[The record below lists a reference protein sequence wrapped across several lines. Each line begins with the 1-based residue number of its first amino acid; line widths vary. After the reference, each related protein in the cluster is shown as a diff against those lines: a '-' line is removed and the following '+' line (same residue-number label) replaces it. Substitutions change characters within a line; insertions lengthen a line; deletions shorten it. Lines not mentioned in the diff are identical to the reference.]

1 VDLPWKPPADPPA
14 RELRASDA
22 DRERVAALLG
32 EACGDGRLTVEEHAE
47 RVECAYAARTLGD
60 LVGLTADLTTAER
73 QPIRVEARPAYAL
86 FGTVRHGGRWVVPM
100 SFPVSALF
108 GTVEIDMREALLQ
121 RRRVV
126 VRAALFAGRLRLL
139 VPEGVR
145 VEFTGRSILG
155 LRDLRVRPPGGRP
168 GSVGREGA
176 DGPVIEVSGL
186 VVFGSV
192 NARTPRRR
200 WRDRLSGPG

>member
-1 VDLPWKPPADPPA
+1 VELPWKPPRDPPA

-22 DRERVAALLG
+22 DRERVVTLLS
-32 EACGDGRLTVEEHAE
+32 EAHGDGRLTINEHAE
-47 RVECAYAARTLGD
+47 RVERAYSARTLGD

-73 QPIRVEARPAYAL
+73 QPIRVEARPPYAL
-86 FGTVRHGGRWVVPM
+86 FTTVRHGGRWVVPIR
-100 SFPVSALF
+100 FPVSALF
-108 GTVEIDMREALLQ
+108 GTVEIDMREAVLR

-126 VRAALFAGRLRLL
+126 VRAAMFAGRLRLV

-155 LRDLRVRPPGGRP
+155 RRDLRGI
-168 GSVGREGA
+168 REER

-186 VVFGSV
+186 MVFGSV
-192 NARTPRRR
+192 NVRTPRRR
-200 WRDRLSGPG
+200 WRDRLPRRDQQGR

>member
-1 VDLPWKPPADPPA
+1 VDLPWKPPRDPPA

-22 DRERVAALLG
+22 DRERVAALLR
-32 EACGDGRLTVEEHAE
+32 EAFGDGRLTVDEHAE
-47 RVECAYAARTLGD
+47 RVEHAYAARTLGD
-60 LVGLTADLTTAER
+60 LAGLTADLATAER

-86 FGTVRHGGRWVVPM
+86 FGTVRHGGRWVVPIR
-100 SFPVSALF
+100 FPVSALF

-126 VRAALFAGRLRLL
+126 VRAAMFAGRLRLV

-155 LRDLRVRPPGGRP
+155 WRDLRVRPNG
-168 GSVGREGA
+168 V

-192 NARTPRRR
+192 SARTPRRR
-200 WRDRLSGPG
+200 WRDRLARRDQQVR